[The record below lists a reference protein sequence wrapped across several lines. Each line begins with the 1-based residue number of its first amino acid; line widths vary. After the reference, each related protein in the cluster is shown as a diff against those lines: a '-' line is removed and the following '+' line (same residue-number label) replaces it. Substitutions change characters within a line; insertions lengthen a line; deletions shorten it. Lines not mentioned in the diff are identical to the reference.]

1 MTYETNQHLRV
12 SVVNTG
18 GQDPLA
24 QLKADFTLS
33 TGQDFETR
41 RYSLAGGT
49 SVSPIGNNSVA
60 YPTQNQNSSF
70 ANTMIYAVSN
80 TTLPSVSNGHVDIG
94 YYTVLGQLVSTSPI
108 VGGIVQDTTYG
119 VTSPFV
125 LLENIAPTLPPT
137 DSILLA
143 PLSITPG
150 VGFLIPNLDTQTDY
164 VNNKPYPVQWV
175 SRLFSTA
182 FPDSLTLL
190 AYNRADWAFGA
201 GSTSGSLTYG
211 VFNTLRLHPQQCATF
226 AGGIPL
232 NVGTGLNTSIWG
244 VAHGSVTA
252 ADNETNNH
260 WNGPLNLFS
269 PAGSPAQ
276 EVEVL
281 ISGDAA

>member
-1 MTYETNQHLRV
+1 
-12 SVVNTG
+12 
-18 GQDPLA
+18 
-24 QLKADFTLS
+24 
-33 TGQDFETR
+33 
-41 RYSLAGGT
+41 
-49 SVSPIGNNSVA
+49 
-60 YPTQNQNSSF
+60 
-70 ANTMIYAVSN
+70 
-80 TTLPSVSNGHVDIG
+80 
-94 YYTVLGQLVSTSPI
+94 
-108 VGGIVQDTTYG
+108 
-119 VTSPFV
+119 
-125 LLENIAPTLPPT
+125 LLENVAPTLPPT
-137 DSILLA
+137 DSILLP
-143 PLSITPG
+143 PLSILPG
-150 VGFLIPNLDTQTDY
+150 VGYLIPNLDSQTDA

-175 SRLFSTA
+175 SRVGTGIPPPPS
-182 FPDSLTLL
+182 FPESVTLL
-190 AYNRADWAFGA
+190 AYNTADWTLGA